1 LHGDGIPLIGRI
13 VSVADAY
20 DAMTT
25 DRAYRQALPHVIAC
39 GELERCSGT
48 QFDPA
53 VVRVFLAFIDEYR
66 KIELMAGHS
75 VPR

>member
-1 LHGDGIPLIGRI
+1 
-13 VSVADAY
+13 
-20 DAMTT
+20 MTT

-48 QFDPA
+48 QFDPEI
-53 VVRVFLAFIDEYR
+53 VRVFLMHIEEHR
-66 KIELMAGHS
+66 KLELLASHV